1 MDIIVEEEE
10 KEGANSPPNQNIN
23 NNYRPSIISNT
34 NNGANIYAG
43 SGGSGSSSR
52 TTTRYSKSLSTE
64 SLNWHESQITRRAVL
79 KQKIDE
85 YVNTFTV
92 HGLTRVFVGKRIESA
107 FWLVIL
113 FCGLVFSVVVVY
125 GLVAKYLNFGI
136 YTEIR
141 SQVTDENFFPSITF
155 CEKSMY
161 LRHHTSYCGIPF
173 DYSLSLTG
181 DGGNRDVTCNYKAKR
196 LETTVASS
204 FNSSTS
210 LSYWTN
216 GFFNIT
222 NCKTNKHTQCANNA
236 YFKSLESF
244 NHSCIRWNYAGNLS
258 GINNHVDI
266 EFEFNR
272 PEWFNNRPEII
283 TATPHDS
290 KVHELDRTQRVE
302 IEPHK
307 IYAINLDK
315 TEIRRL
321 PSPFPSNC
329 SNDKKK
335 FHIFQGHY
343 TRRLC
348 IESHKYIEMYKACG
362 DTIDYVRPLIPAE
375 IISKY
380 KQNRTINETLPCI
393 SSYLRGREVRTE
405 KCPFPCNEIELM
417 FFPTFKRARNK
428 TPTYRLTIKY
438 HHVAAYRIM
447 EEKELYSWD
456 QMACEI
462 GGFISLVIGA
472 SIISFIEVLVFLCL
486 VIFKRF

>member
-1 MDIIVEEEE
+1 MDLIVVREDEEHD
-10 KEGANSPPNQNIN
+10 PNDNPRQHNKIK
-23 NNYRPSIISNT
+23 
-34 NNGANIYAG
+34 NGKPLVIRNLSKG
-43 SGGSGSSSR
+43 SSTASSSR
-52 TTTRYSKSLSTE
+52 ASTRRNKSLSTVD
-64 SLNWHESQITRRAVL
+64 SLDWHEAQITRRAIL

-85 YVNTFTV
+85 YVNMFTV

-107 FWLVIL
+107 FWMVIL
-113 FCGLVFSVVVVY
+113 FCGLVFSVAVVY
-125 GLVAKYLNFGI
+125 GLVMKYLNFGI

-161 LRHHTSYCGIPF
+161 QQHHTSYCGIPF
-173 DYSLSLTG
+173 DYSPSTSG
-181 DGGNRDVTCNYKAKR
+181 DSDRDVTCDYQAER
-196 LETTVASS
+196 LKTNITSS
-204 FNSSTS
+204 LNSNKSST
-210 LSYWTN
+210 YWTN

-222 NCKTNKHTQCANNA
+222 TCKTNKHTQCANNA

-272 PEWFNNRPEII
+272 PEWFDNRPEII

-290 KVHELDRTQRVE
+290 NVHELDQTQRVE

-307 IYAINLDK
+307 IYDINLDK

-329 SNDKKK
+329 TTDKHK

-348 IESHKYIEMYKACG
+348 IESHKYIEMYKTCG
-362 DTIDYVRPLIPAE
+362 DTIDYVRPLIPTDIAN
-375 IISKY
+375 KY

-393 SSYLRGREVRTE
+393 SSYLRGREVRAE
-405 KCPFPCNEIELM
+405 KCPFPCDEIELM
-417 FFPTFKRARNK
+417 FFPTFKRVRNK
-428 TPTYRLTIKY
+428 TATYRLTIKY

-447 EEKELYSWD
+447 QEKELYSLD

-472 SIISFIEVLVFLCL
+472 SIMSLIEVLVFLFL
-486 VIFKRF
+486 IIFKKFL